1 MREAV
6 SRVDGVMAVM
16 RESNINT
23 DAIIPS
29 KWLRSANP
37 DFGKG
42 LFGNLRYDADGRERP
57 EFILNKPAYRNAS
70 ILLCGEN
77 FGCGSSREAA
87 VWALMQFGIRC
98 VLAPSFADIF
108 YENAFRNGLIPGL
121 IDRSTMEELAGA
133 AQPVAAQPIFHIDLG
148 KLEIAA
154 SDGIRHPFRIPRLR
168 AHALMMGY
176 DEIDMTMLHAPEIER
191 HFRRSKNE
199 NSWLFP
205 DSLGLDLAIAAVNSS
220 EA

>member
-6 SRVDGVMAVM
+6 SRVDGVMAIM

-37 DFGKG
+37 DFGQG
-42 LFGNLRYDADGRERP
+42 LFGNLRYDEDGRERP
-57 EFILNKPAYRNAS
+57 EFILNRPGYRNAS

-87 VWALMQFGIRC
+87 VWALVQFGIRC

-121 IDRSTMEELAGA
+121 IDHSTLEELAGA
-133 AQPVAAQPIFHIDLG
+133 DPVAAQATFHVDLG
-148 KLEIAA
+148 ELEIAA
-154 SDGIRHPFRIPRLR
+154 SDGTRHPFRIPPLR
-168 AHALMMGY
+168 ARALMMGY
-176 DEIDMTMLHAPEIER
+176 DEIDMTMRHAPEIETYL
-191 HFRRSKNE
+191 RRSKHE
-199 NSWLFP
+199 NNWLFP
-205 DSLGLDLAIAAVNSS
+205 DSLGLDVAIASVDPP